1 MSKVLFGAVGVVS
14 LVALIGV
21 CVGAPPPP
29 PRDPAEAAI
38 AWHGT
43 WKAGLAEAQR
53 TKRPIFLM
61 SAAPQCRGV
70 PGAW

>member
-1 MSKVLFGAVGVVS
+1 MGKVLFGGVSAVS
-14 LVALIGV
+14 LVVLIGV
-21 CVGAPPPP
+21 CAGAPPP

-43 WKAGLAEAQR
+43 WQAGLAEAQR

-61 SAAPQCRGV
+61 SGAPQCRGV